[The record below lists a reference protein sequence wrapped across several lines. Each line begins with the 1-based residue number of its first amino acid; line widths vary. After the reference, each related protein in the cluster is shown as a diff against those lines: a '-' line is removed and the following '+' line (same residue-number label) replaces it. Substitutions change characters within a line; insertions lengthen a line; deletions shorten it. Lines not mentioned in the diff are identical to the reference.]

1 MHGTRRTSSW
11 LFALPVL
18 ATLLTQPSAL
28 GQSAAQAPTQ
38 QPDRAATPSY
48 AASRTPGFLE
58 PHERP
63 DSLQLVPPP
72 PRKGTAAY
80 AADVESYRAMRS
92 LRDTRALASGDRRR
106 RRRVPTRGLDVRL
119 CARHRGDGVDHA
131 EPVPAA
137 AALDGRCGAIDAARQ
152 GRIRAPAT
160 VRGVTTTACA
170 CPTTTAALRKSGA
183 YPSGHAAAGWAWA
196 LILAEIA
203 PDRAGPILRRGYEF
217 GISRVVCGVHWMSD
231 VETGRTVGAAAV
243 ARLHADAEFVAQL
256 ALARD
261 EVARMRREHGAPD
274 DADCAAE
281 ARALAVAASR

>member
-1 MHGTRRTSSW
+1 MHGTRGTTPW
-11 LFALPVL
+11 LFASAVL
-18 ATLLTQPSAL
+18 ATLLTPPSAR
-28 GQSAAQAPTQ
+28 GQTAAQAPTQ
-38 QPDRAATPSY
+38 PLDRAATTGH
-48 AASRTPGFLE
+48 AATRAPGFLE

-72 PRKGTAAY
+72 PRKGSAAY

-92 LRDTRALASGDRRR
+92 LRDTARWRLAIADA
-106 RRRVPTRGLDVRL
+106 DV
-119 CARHRGDGVDHA
+119 GFPHA
-131 EPVPAA
+131 AS
-137 AALDGRCGAIDAARQ
+137 
-152 GRIRAPAT
+152 T
-160 VRGVTTTACA
+160 FACA
-170 CPTTTAALRKSGA
+170 LGITVTESTTPNLYRLLRRSLVDAGQSTLRAKEQYARPRPFTVFDDGMCVPDDARALRKSGA

-203 PDRAGPILRRGYEF
+203 ADRAGPILQRGYEF

-256 ALARD
+256 ALARE

-274 DADCAAE
+274 GADCAAE

>member
-1 MHGTRRTSSW
+1 MLGTRRTTPW

-18 ATLLTQPSAL
+18 ATLLTQPSARSQAAT
-28 GQSAAQAPTQ
+28 QSPPTPH
-38 QPDRAATPSY
+38 PDRAATTSH
-48 AASRTPGFLE
+48 AAPGTPGFLE

-72 PRKGTAAY
+72 PREGTAAH

-92 LRDTRALASGDRRR
+92 LRDTPRWRLAIADANLKF
-106 RRRVPTRGLDVRL
+106 P
-119 CARHRGDGVDHA
+119 HA
-131 EPVPAA
+131 AS
-137 AALDGRCGAIDAARQ
+137 
-152 GRIRAPAT
+152 T
-160 VRGVTTTACA
+160 FACA
-170 CPTTTAALRKSGA
+170 LGIALTESATPNLYRLLQRSMVDAGQSTLRAKDAYARSRPFAVYDDRMCVPDDERALRKSAA

-217 GISRVVCGVHWMSD
+217 GVSRVVCGVHWMSD

-261 EVARMRREHGAPD
+261 EIARLRREHGAPA